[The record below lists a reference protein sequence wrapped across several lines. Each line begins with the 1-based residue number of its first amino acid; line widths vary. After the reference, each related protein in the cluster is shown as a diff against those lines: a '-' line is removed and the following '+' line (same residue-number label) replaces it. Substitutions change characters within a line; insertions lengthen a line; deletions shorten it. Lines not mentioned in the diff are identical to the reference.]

1 MLPLWQATGLQRD
14 PNAQEITVR
23 RQTKALNHTTHFR
36 RVSNTLPAV
45 RVLIS
50 NTSDWAYT
58 LARPPCRNTGSIR
71 ATAPSGPGTTHPSSA
86 CYNLRCCSLP
96 RFDQNTSEVAKG
108 V

>member
-71 ATAPSGPGTTHPSSA
+71 ATAPSGRAQHTHPQRVIIPVVVASRGSTKI
-86 CYNLRCCSLP
+86 LRRKQKES
-96 RFDQNTSEVAKG
+96 
-108 V
+108 